1 MLIWLNKFGKIIS
14 FKWFNKLIILIEKM
28 AFNPFNLF
36 KGNPKV
42 LELMEGD
49 KNISDL
55 LLE

>member
-1 MLIWLNKFGKIIS
+1 
-14 FKWFNKLIILIEKM
+14 M

-49 KNISDL
+49 RSITEL
-55 LLE
+55 LL

>member
-1 MLIWLNKFGKIIS
+1 
-14 FKWFNKLIILIEKM
+14 M

-42 LELMEGD
+42 IEMMSKKEPLAKM
-49 KNISDL
+49 